1 MSVSK
6 NLLCILCMAVMAV
19 SCTEKMDIVLDD
31 SYARLVVEGNLTN
44 EARVHEIHLTST
56 ASYFSNQPVP
66 RVTGARVVLAY
77 GTDSLTLAETQPGVY
92 TTPPDFAGLP
102 GTVYKL
108 NIYLKEPLGG
118 SFYYTAESRMNAVAT
133 ADSIAIR
140 YRETVRSGFWE
151 VLLYA
156 QEPAGPDYYVFRVSR
171 NGTLVSDSLIEWIT
185 YDDRLFDGNY
195 INGLSVAFLSKRRGH
210 NLDIGDTITL
220 QMNGVEKWFH
230 EYLNFMRRGLFQQ
243 TPLFSA
249 APANVKGNISGGA
262 LGYFSAYS
270 VSYCSGI
277 YQ

>member
-1 MSVSK
+1 MSAIK
-6 NLLCILCMAVMAV
+6 KFLCILCMAALAAA
-19 SCTEKMDIVLDD
+19 CTEKMDIVLDD

-66 RVTGARVVLAY
+66 RVTGAKVVLAY
-77 GTDSLTLAETQPGVY
+77 GADSLTLAETQPGVY

-195 INGLSVAFLSKRRGH
+195 ITGLSVAFLSMRRGH

-262 LGYFSAYS
+262 LGYFSAHA
-270 VSYCSGI
+270 VSYCTGV
-277 YQ
+277 YR